1 MSEPRVTEPRDRP
14 ATRIERHAHVLWI
27 DRGAGGRG
35 RLRGGS
41 QALSSLPVSL
51 AHDETDQTGSHTTP
65 GELLAA
71 AQAGS
76 FVVTL
81 ADLLARRG
89 TPAGE
94 LAVDASCEIYESGS
108 RRTVVGLRLCISGRG
123 TGLDAAAFASLADEA
138 LARCPIS
145 QALSR
150 AVTINIECRLEGST

>member
-1 MSEPRVTEPRDRP
+1 MSELLVTERQDRP
-14 ATRIERHAHVLWI
+14 ATRIERHAYVLWI
-27 DRGAGGRG
+27 DQGAGGRG
-35 RLRGGS
+35 RVRGGS

-51 AHDETDQTGSHTTP
+51 AHDETDQSGSHTTP

-76 FVVTL
+76 FVVTF

-89 TPAGE
+89 TPARE

-108 RRTVVGLRLCISGRG
+108 RRTVVGLQLRVFGRG
-123 TGLDAAAFASLADEA
+123 PGLDAATFARLADEA

-145 QALSR
+145 RALSR
-150 AVTINIECRLEGST
+150 AVTIGIECRLEGST